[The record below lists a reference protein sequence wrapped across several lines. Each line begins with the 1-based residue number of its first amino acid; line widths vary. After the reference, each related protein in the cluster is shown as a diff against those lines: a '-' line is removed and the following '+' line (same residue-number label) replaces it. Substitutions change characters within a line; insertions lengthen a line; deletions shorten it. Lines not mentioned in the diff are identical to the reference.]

1 MIPIAQFIKTR
12 YYNNMKNSQKG
23 FVVPLLIGI
32 IALLVIGG
40 GVYIYGNKKVEVP
53 AVVDNTTVQSNQVQQ
68 QTGGQVPSVTTQT
81 HPTSSTPLV
90 GDMVNK
96 SFDKYVKLAD
106 KELLLGFGQDYFLA
120 KEILVPKTNN
130 DKLYGDIL
138 YKMIYD
144 NNTVYDMYIAGSN
157 TLYEHGN
164 FQSWLAKQIAR
175 YNSIVPS
182 GNGVEFEKWF
192 VEFGGTGSARVI
204 GKYVDNQSI
213 KVEKVVTYVQ

>member
-1 MIPIAQFIKTR
+1 
-12 YYNNMKNSQKG
+12 MKNSNKG
-23 FVVPLLIGI
+23 FAVPLLIGI
-32 IALLVIGG
+32 IVLLVIGG
-40 GVYIYGNKKVEVP
+40 GVYIYTNKKVEVP
-53 AVVDNTTVQSNQVQQ
+53 AVVDNATVQSNP
-68 QTGGQVPSVTTQT
+68 TG
-81 HPTSSTPLV
+81 STPLV
-90 GDMVNK
+90 GNMVNK

-106 KELLLGFGQDYFLA
+106 KELLLGFGQNYFLA

-144 NNTVYDMYIAGSN
+144 TNTVYDMYVAGSN

-164 FQSWLAKQIAR
+164 FQSWLARQIAR

-182 GNGVEFEKWF
+182 GNGVEFEKWY
-192 VEFGGTGSARVI
+192 VEFRGTGSARVI